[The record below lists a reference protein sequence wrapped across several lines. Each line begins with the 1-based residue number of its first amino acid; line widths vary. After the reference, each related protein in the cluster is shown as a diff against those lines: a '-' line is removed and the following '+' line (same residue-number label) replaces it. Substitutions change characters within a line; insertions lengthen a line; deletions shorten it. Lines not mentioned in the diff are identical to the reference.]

1 MEGRNSPDA
10 SAALI
15 IQKRCAQVRGPLG
28 RSPVGKLCRRAI
40 GSWAGVLL
48 WMLLKDGIGTYCCPW
63 TDKCLWMSPFPWTS
77 GCVAPA
83 QVSLPHSRP
92 LDNNHLRWGVD
103 SGCFVQAFSF
113 IFCFWFYLAL
123 VKLKKNDLLYST
135 LCVNMG
141 RGEDV
146 RRTVGSRGDQKEVH
160 IPELELEAVV
170 NCSKQFQGNRI
181 L

>member
-1 MEGRNSPDA
+1 
-10 SAALI
+10 
-15 IQKRCAQVRGPLG
+15 
-28 RSPVGKLCRRAI
+28 
-40 GSWAGVLL
+40 
-48 WMLLKDGIGTYCCPW
+48 MLLLPSLSKSDALRSEGPSEEALWGSCAGELLAPEPGFYCECSWRMESGTYCCPW